1 MRMAGAQKLHVG
13 CGPALLEGWVNADRD
28 RIEGAVLLD
37 ATQPLPFPDG
47 SVGYVFSEHFIE
59 HLDYGEGERFARE
72 CFRVLAP
79 GGVVRTATPDLRF
92 LVELYSA
99 PKTELHRAYIE
110 WITRLFVP
118 YAPAASDAFVINNAF
133 RAWGHRFIYD
143 EKTLTGLLHS
153 AGFTDVERVAPGES
167 RHPEL
172 RGIERHGDGM
182 PEGFNELE
190 TMVLEATR
198 P

>member
-1 MRMAGAQKLHVG
+1 MRMAGARKLHVG
-13 CGPALLEGWVNADRD
+13 CGPALLDGWINADRD
-28 RIEGAVLLD
+28 PIEGAVVLD

-47 SVGYVFSEHFIE
+47 CIGYVFSEHFIE
-59 HLDYGEGERFARE
+59 HLDYREGERFLRE

-92 LVELYSA
+92 LVELYSSL
-99 PKTELHRAYIE
+99 KTPLKRAYIQ
-110 WITRLFVP
+110 WITRHFIP
-118 YAPAASDAFVINNAF
+118 YAPAASDTFVINNFF

-143 EKTLTGLLHS
+143 EKTLTAILRPI
-153 AGFTDVERVAPGES
+153 GFTDVKRVAPGES